1 MSENAMYDHDSR
13 MLRGSAR
20 GADYSSSYPTAENE
34 DGSSIAGYVGTVTVL
49 MAIILVAARLCERKM
64 TSRRAAAALEEKRKE
79 KERANKRIIGAF
91 VDSKCIMVSDE

>member
-1 MSENAMYDHDSR
+1 MSENAMYDHDGR

-20 GADYSSSYPTAENE
+20 GADYSSYTAENE
-34 DGSSIAGYVGTVTVL
+34 DGSSIAGCVGTVTVL

-79 KERANKRIIGAF
+79 KERASTRIIGAF